1 MTLVVADTTPLSCLL
16 RIGRTDILRTLFSDI
31 RVPTAVADELDRGG
45 ALVGDWRP
53 SLLSFARIEPLD
65 PSPLLTVLLDELDAG
80 EAAALALATQL
91 RADLVLLDELRGRAV
106 AARLGVPALG
116 TLGLIALAKKRGV
129 IAAARPVI
137 AQVRAEGGLWV
148 TDKLVAEVLARI
160 GE

>member
-1 MTLVVADTTPLSCLL
+1 MPAPNRQD
-16 RIGRTDILRTLFSDI
+16 GH
-31 RVPTAVADELDRGG
+31 
-45 ALVGDWRP
+45 P
-53 SLLSFARIEPLD
+53 SHA
-65 PSPLLTVLLDELDAG
+65 AG

-116 TLGLIALAKKRGV
+116 TLGLVVLAKKRGV
-129 IAAARPVI
+129 IVAARPLI